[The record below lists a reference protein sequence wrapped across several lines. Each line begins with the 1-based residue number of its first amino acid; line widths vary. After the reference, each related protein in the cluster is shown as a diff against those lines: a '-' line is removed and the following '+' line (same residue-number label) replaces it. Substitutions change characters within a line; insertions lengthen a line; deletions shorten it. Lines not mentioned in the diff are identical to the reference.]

1 MSNITENLKPS
12 QRKPWLKVFPK
23 EALTAEIPKCTA
35 YQYLRQ
41 ENEPHL
47 KKPALH
53 YYGKDISY
61 GEFFN
66 RIENCANAFAA
77 LGIKPGEV
85 VSFLSVSIPETV
97 VAIYA
102 LNKLGATANMIDPR
116 MDVETIR
123 DRVVESNS
131 RIFITLD
138 IAFPKVLRIREEI
151 AQELIIVQSPAR
163 SLPPMLR
170 LLKNMV
176 SKSSIPKEDNVVSW
190 DEFLAKGKGVT
201 AKEAPYVGDAV
212 VAITYTGGT
221 TGIPKGVMMTN
232 DSMNA
237 VAINFRHCGIY
248 YRRGDR
254 FLGIIPVFSAYGL
267 VCGLHMPLILGL
279 TMVLVPNFKP
289 QTIGKLVMKFRPQHM
304 VSVPAFYEILMD
316 SREVKGK
323 DLSFLITLGSGGD
336 TMNEGLENKLKNFLV
351 EHNIKYPL
359 AQGYGMSEISAAAS
373 FCVNDIYKP
382 GSVGV
387 PSVVTTVGI
396 FKPGTSEELDINEP
410 GEICITGPTLM
421 KGYFLRPEET
431 EKVMWKHPDGQM
443 WIHSGDIG
451 YLDEDGLLFVQGRV
465 KRMITRFD
473 GHKIFPV
480 SIESLV
486 AEHPLVHNCCVIGVA
501 DRDHGQGHHPL
512 VLVLLEDCDKDAVCK
527 EIFDI
532 CNAQLEER
540 GRPVGVI
547 AIDDMPLTGMGKN
560 DYRELEKKFRNFD
573 YVEWRK
579 RNAISGK

>member
-1 MSNITENLKPS
+1 MTDELKPS
-12 QRKPWLKVFPK
+12 QLKPWLKVFPK
-23 EALTAEIPKCTA
+23 EALTAQVPKCTA
-35 YQYLRQ
+35 YRYLRQ
-41 ENEPHL
+41 ENDAHPNE
-47 KKPALH
+47 PALH
-53 YYGKDISY
+53 YYGTNLSY
-61 GEFFN
+61 GEFFD
-66 RIENCANAFAA
+66 RIEHCAKSFAA
-77 LGIKPGEV
+77 LGIKPGEM

-97 VAIYA
+97 VALYA

-116 MDVETIR
+116 MDVDTIR
-123 DRVVESNS
+123 DRVIESNS

-138 IAFPKVLRIREEI
+138 LAFPKIRRIREAI
-151 AQELIIVQSPAR
+151 AQELIIVQSPTR
-163 SLPPMLR
+163 SLPPLKRMI
-170 LLKNMV
+170 KNMI
-176 SKSSIPKEDNVVSW
+176 SKTTVTYEEDVISW
-190 DEFLAKGKGVT
+190 DDFLAKGKGVT

-221 TGIPKGVMMTN
+221 TGTPKGVMMTN

-237 VAINFRHCGIY
+237 VAINFRYCGIY
-248 YRRGDR
+248 YRRSDR
-254 FLGIIPVFSAYGL
+254 FLGIIPIFSAYGL
-267 VCGLHMPLILGL
+267 VCGLHMPLALGL
-279 TMVLVPNFKP
+279 TMVLIPNFQP
-289 QTIGKLVMKFRPQHM
+289 QTMGKLVMQFRPQHM
-304 VSVPAFYEILMD
+304 VSVPAFYEILME

-336 TMNEGLENKLKNFLV
+336 TMNEGLENKLKTFLL
-351 EHNIKYPL
+351 EHNIQYPL

-373 FCVNDIYKP
+373 FCVNDIYKS
-382 GSVGV
+382 GSAGV

-396 FKPGTSEELDINEP
+396 FKPGTAEELGFNEP
-410 GEICITGPTLM
+410 GEICISGPTLM

-431 EKVMWKHPDGQM
+431 QKVMWRHPDGQM

-451 YLDEDGLLFVQGRV
+451 YLDEDGFLFVQGRV

-486 AEHPLVHNCCVIGVA
+486 TEHPLVRNCCVIGVA
-501 DRDHGQGHHPL
+501 DRAHGQGHHPL
-512 VLVLLEDCDKDAVCK
+512 VLVTLEDCDKYTVCR

-547 AIDDMPLTGMGKN
+547 AVDDIPLTGMGKN
-560 DYRELEKKFRNFD
+560 DYRALEKIYGKFD
-573 YVEWRK
+573 YTQL
-579 RNAISGK
+579 NMG

>member
-1 MSNITENLKPS
+1 MNNIRDDLKPS
-12 QRKPWLKVFPK
+12 HLKPWLKVFPR
-23 EALTAEIPKCTA
+23 EALTAQVPQCTA
-35 YQYLRQ
+35 YRYLRQ
-41 ENEPHL
+41 ENDAHSNE
-47 KKPALH
+47 PALH
-53 YYGKDISY
+53 YYGTNISF
-61 GEFFN
+61 GELFQ
-66 RIENCANAFAA
+66 RIEKCAQAFAA
-77 LGIKPGEV
+77 LGVRAGEI

-102 LNKLGATANMIDPR
+102 LNKLGATANLIDPR
-116 MDVETIR
+116 MDVDTIC
-123 DRVVESNS
+123 DRVLESNS

-138 IAFPKVLRIREEI
+138 LAFPKVRRIRESI

-163 SLPPMLR
+163 SLPPIKRFFMNMR
-170 LLKNMV
+170 GKTTVNYDENVISWDDFLLK
-176 SKSSIPKEDNVVSW
+176 
-190 DEFLAKGKGVT
+190 GKDVE

-221 TGIPKGVMMTN
+221 TGTPKGVMMTN

-237 VAINFRHCGIY
+237 VAINFRYCGLY
-248 YRRGDR
+248 YNRGDR

-267 VCGLHMPLILGL
+267 VCGLHMPLALGV
-279 TMVLVPNFKP
+279 TMVLIPNFKP
-289 QTIGKLVMKFRPQHM
+289 QTMGELVMKFRPQHM
-304 VSVPAFYEILMD
+304 ISVPAFYEILME
-316 SREVKGK
+316 SKEVRGK

-336 TMNEGLENKLKNFLV
+336 TMNEGLENKLKAFLV

-373 FCVNDIYKP
+373 FCVNHIYKP

-387 PSVVTTVGI
+387 PSVATTVGI
-396 FKPGTSEELDINEP
+396 FKPETSEELGFNEP

-421 KGYFLRPEET
+421 KGYYLRPEET
-431 EKVMWKHPDGQM
+431 DKVMRRHPDGKL

-451 YLDEDGLLFVQGRV
+451 YLDEDGFLFVQGRV

-486 AEHPLVHNCCVIGVA
+486 AENPLVRNCCVIGVS
-501 DRDHGQGHHPL
+501 DRAHGQGQHPL
-512 VLVLLEDCDKDAVCK
+512 VLVVLEDCDKEAACRQ
-527 EIFDI
+527 IFDI
-532 CNAQLEER
+532 CNTQLEER

-547 AIDDMPLTGMGKN
+547 PVEDIPLTGMGKN
-560 DYRELEKKFRNFD
+560 DYRALEKIYGQFD
-573 YVEWRK
+573 YTQL
-579 RNAISGK
+579 NMG

>member
-1 MSNITENLKPS
+1 MDQMTEMLKPS
-12 QRKPWLKVFPK
+12 QLKPWLKVFPK
-23 EALTAEIPKCTA
+23 EALTAEVPKCTA
-35 YQYLRQ
+35 YRYLRQ
-41 ENEPHL
+41 ENEEHL
-47 KKPALH
+47 NEPALH
-53 YYGKDISY
+53 YYGANISY
-61 GEFFN
+61 GEFFE
-66 RIENCANAFAA
+66 RIENCAKAFAA
-77 LGIKPGEV
+77 LGIKPGEM

-97 VAIYA
+97 VALYA

-116 MDVETIR
+116 MDVDTIC
-123 DRVVESNS
+123 DRVVESDS
-131 RIFITLD
+131 RILITLD
-138 IAFPKVLRIREEI
+138 IAFPKVRRIREAI
-151 AQELIIVQSPAR
+151 AQELIIVQSPSQ
-163 SLPPMLR
+163 SLPPIKRM
-170 LLKNMV
+170 LKNMI
-176 SKSSIPKEDNVVSW
+176 SKNTITYDEEVITW
-190 DEFLAKGKGVT
+190 DDFLAKGKGAV

-237 VAINFRHCGIY
+237 VAINFRYCGIY
-248 YRRGDR
+248 YRRKDR
-254 FLGIIPVFSAYGL
+254 FLGIIPIFSAYGL
-267 VCGLHMPLILGL
+267 VCGLHMPLALGL
-279 TMVLVPNFKP
+279 TMVLVPNFQP
-289 QTIGKLVMKFRPQHM
+289 QTMGKLVMQFRPQHM
-304 VSVPAFYEILMD
+304 VSVPAFYEILME

-336 TMNEGLENKLKNFLV
+336 TMNEGLENKLKAFLL

-396 FKPGTSEELDINEP
+396 FKPGTSEELGFNEL
-410 GEICITGPTLM
+410 GEICISGPTLM

-431 EKVMWKHPDGQM
+431 EKVMWRHPDGEM

-451 YLDEDGLLFVQGRV
+451 YLDEEGFLFVQGRV

-486 AEHPLVHNCCVIGVA
+486 AEYPLVRNCCVIGVA
-501 DRDHGQGHHPL
+501 DRGHGQGHHPL
-512 VLVLLEDCDKDAVCK
+512 VLVMLDDCDKYTVCR

-532 CNAQLEER
+532 CNTQLEER

-547 AIDDMPLTGMGKN
+547 AIDDIPLTGMGKN
-560 DYRELEKKFRNFD
+560 DYRALEKTYGKFD
-573 YVEWRK
+573 YTQL
-579 RNAISGK
+579 NMG

>member
-1 MSNITENLKPS
+1 MSQTTEKLKPS
-12 QRKPWLKVFPK
+12 QLKPWLKVFPK
-23 EALTAEIPKCTA
+23 EALTAELPKCTA

-41 ENEPHL
+41 ENEAHL
-47 KKPALH
+47 KAPALH
-53 YYGKDISY
+53 YYGADISY
-61 GEFFN
+61 EELF
-66 RIENCANAFAA
+66 RRVDRCAEAFAA
-77 LGIKPGEV
+77 LGVKAGEM

-97 VAIYA
+97 VALYA
-102 LNKLGATANMIDPR
+102 LNKLGATANLIDPR
-116 MDVETIR
+116 MDVDTIR
-123 DRVVESNS
+123 DRVIESNS

-138 IAFPKVLRIREEI
+138 IAFPKVRRIREAI
-151 AQELIIVQSPAR
+151 AQELIIVQSPDR
-163 SLPPMLR
+163 SLPPLKR
-170 LLKNMV
+170 LLKNMLTKTTV
-176 SKSSIPKEDNVVSW
+176 TYEENVISW
-190 DEFLAKGKGVT
+190 DDFLAKGKGVVVN
-201 AKEAPYVGDAV
+201 EAPYVGDGV

-237 VAINFRHCGIY
+237 VAINFRYSGLY
-248 YRRGDR
+248 YNRSDR
-254 FLGIIPVFSAYGL
+254 FLGIIPIFSAYGL
-267 VCGLHMPLILGL
+267 VCGLHMPLVLGV

-289 QTIGKLVMKFRPQHM
+289 QTMGKLVKQFRPQHM
-304 VSVPAFYEILMD
+304 ISVPAFYEILME
-316 SREVKGK
+316 SREMKGK

-336 TMNEGLENKLKNFLV
+336 TMNEGLENKLKAFLV

-396 FKPGTSEELDINEP
+396 FKPGTSEELDFNEP
-410 GEICITGPTLM
+410 GEICISGPTLM

-431 EKVMWKHPDGQM
+431 EKVMWQHPDGQM

-451 YLDEDGLLFVQGRV
+451 YLDEEGFLFVQGRV

-486 AEHPLVHNCCVIGVA
+486 AEHPMVRNCCVIGVS
-501 DRDHGQGHHPL
+501 DRGHGQGHHPL
-512 VLVLLEDCDKDAVCK
+512 ALVVLDDCDKHAVCR

-532 CNAQLEER
+532 CNTQLEER
-540 GRPVGVI
+540 GRPVGVV
-547 AIDDMPLTGMGKN
+547 AVDDIPLTGMGKN
-560 DYRELEKKFRNFD
+560 DYRTLEKAFAHFD
-573 YVEWRK
+573 YVQWGEQ
-579 RNAISGK
+579 NAVSGK

>member
-1 MSNITENLKPS
+1 MSGTTEKLKPS
-12 QRKPWLKVFPK
+12 QAKTWLKVFPE
-23 EALTAEIPKCTA
+23 EALTAQVPQCTA
-35 YQYLRQ
+35 YRYLYQ
-41 ENEPHL
+41 QNEDRL
-47 KKPALH
+47 KEPALH
-53 YYGKDISY
+53 YYGTNISF
-61 GEFFN
+61 GQLFD
-66 RIENCANAFAA
+66 RIEHCAKAFAA
-77 LGIKPGEV
+77 LGIKPGEI

-97 VAIYA
+97 VALYA
-102 LNKLGATANMIDPR
+102 LNKLGATANLIDPR
-116 MDVETIR
+116 MDVDTIR
-123 DRVVESNS
+123 DRVIESNS

-138 IAFPKVLRIREEI
+138 IAFPKVRRIREAI
-151 AQELIIVQSPAR
+151 NQELIIVQSPNR
-163 SLPPMLR
+163 SLPPVKRWLM
-170 LLKNMV
+170 NMK
-176 SKSSIPKEDNVVSW
+176 SKSTVTYAENVIAW
-190 DEFLAKGKGVT
+190 DDFLAKGKGSV

-237 VAINFRHCGIY
+237 VAINFRYCGLY
-248 YRRGDR
+248 YHGGDR

-267 VCGLHMPLILGL
+267 VCGLHMPMTLGM
-279 TMVLVPNFKP
+279 TMVLIPNFKP
-289 QTIGKLVMKFRPQHM
+289 QTMGKLVMQFRPQHM
-304 VSVPAFYEILMD
+304 ISVPAFYEILME
-316 SREVKGK
+316 SKYVKGK

-336 TMNEGLENKLKNFLV
+336 TMNEGLENKLKAFMV

-373 FCVNDIYKP
+373 FCINNIYKP

-387 PSVVTTVGI
+387 PSVATTVGI
-396 FKPGTSEELDINEP
+396 FKPGTSEELGFNEP
-410 GEICITGPTLM
+410 GEICISGPTLM

-451 YLDEDGLLFVQGRV
+451 YLDEEGFLFVQGRV

-486 AEHPLVHNCCVIGVA
+486 AEHPLVRNCCVIGVA
-501 DRDHGQGHHPL
+501 DRAHGQGHHPL
-512 VLVLLEDCDKDAVCK
+512 VLAVLDDCDKYAVCR

-532 CNAQLEER
+532 CNTQLEER

-547 AIDDMPLTGMGKN
+547 AVDEIPLTGMGKN
-560 DYRELEKKFRNFD
+560 DYRALEKIYEQFD
-573 YVEWRK
+573 YTQL
-579 RNAISGK
+579 NMG

>member
-1 MSNITENLKPS
+1 MEKITENLKPS
-12 QRKPWLKVFPK
+12 KLKPWLRFFPQ

-41 ENEPHL
+41 ENIDHL
-47 KKPALH
+47 HAPALH
-53 YYGKDISY
+53 YYGANISFR
-61 GEFFN
+61 EFFD
-66 RIENCANAFAA
+66 RIDRCANAFAA
-77 LGIKPGEV
+77 LGIKPGEI

-116 MDVETIR
+116 MDVDTIR
-123 DRVVESNS
+123 DRVIESGS
-131 RIFITLD
+131 RIFVTLD
-138 IAFPKVLRIREEI
+138 LAYPKVLRIREQI
-151 AQELIIVQSPAR
+151 DQELIIVQSPAR
-163 SLPPMLR
+163 SLPPLKRM
-170 LLKNMV
+170 LKNLI
-176 SKSSIPKEDNVVSW
+176 SKTPVTYEGNVVCW
-190 DEFLAKGKGVT
+190 DDFLAKGKGVT
-201 AKEAPYVGDAV
+201 AEEAPYVGDSV

-221 TGIPKGVMMTN
+221 TGTPKGVMMTN

-237 VAINFRHCGIY
+237 VAINFRHCGLY
-248 YRRGDR
+248 YNRGDR

-267 VCGLHMPLILGL
+267 VCGLHMPLVLGV
-279 TMVLVPNFKP
+279 TVVLIPNFKP
-289 QTIGKLVMKFRPQHM
+289 QTMGKLVMQFRPQHM
-304 VSVPAFYEILMD
+304 ISVPAFYEILME

-336 TMNEGLENKLKNFLV
+336 TMNEGLENKLKAFLS
-351 EHNIKYPL
+351 EHNIQYPL

-373 FCVNDIYKP
+373 FCVNNIYKP

-396 FKPGTSEELDINEP
+396 FKPGTSEELGLNEM
-410 GEICITGPTLM
+410 GEICISGPTLM
-421 KGYFLRPEET
+421 KGYYLRPEET
-431 EKVMWKHPDGQM
+431 DKVMWRHPDGTT

-451 YLDEDGLLFVQGRV
+451 YLDEDGFLFVQGRV

-486 AEHPLVHNCCVIGVA
+486 AEHPLVRNCCVIGVA
-501 DRDHGQGHHPL
+501 DRSHGQGLYPL
-512 VLVLLEDCDKDAVCK
+512 VLVMLEDCDKYTVCH
-527 EIFDI
+527 EIFNI
-532 CNAQLEER
+532 CNTQLEER

-547 AIDDMPLTGMGKN
+547 AVDDIPLTGMGKN
-560 DYRELEKKFRNFD
+560 DYRVLEKIYGNFD
-573 YVEWRK
+573 YTQL
-579 RNAISGK
+579 NMG

>member
-1 MSNITENLKPS
+1 MNENLKPS
-12 QRKPWLKVFPK
+12 QAKPWLKAFPQ
-23 EALTAEIPKCTA
+23 EALTAEVPKCTA
-35 YQYLRQ
+35 YRYLRQ
-41 ENEPHL
+41 ENEAHL
-47 KKPALH
+47 NEPALH
-53 YYGKDISY
+53 YYGTTVNY
-61 GEFFN
+61 GELFE
-66 RIENCANAFAA
+66 RIERCADAFAA
-77 LGIKPGEV
+77 LGVKPGEI

-116 MDVETIR
+116 MDVDTIR
-123 DRVVESNS
+123 DRVLESDS

-138 IAFPKVLRIREEI
+138 LAYPKVLRIRDQI
-151 AQELIIVQSPAR
+151 DQELIIIQSPAR
-163 SLPPMLR
+163 SLPPLKRM
-170 LLKNMV
+170 LKNLI
-176 SKSSIPKEDNVVSW
+176 SKAPVKYEDNVICW
-190 DEFLAKGKGVT
+190 EAFLAKGKGVT
-201 AKEAPYVGDAV
+201 AEEAPYAGDGV

-221 TGIPKGVMMTN
+221 TGTPKGVMMTN

-237 VAINFRHCGIY
+237 VAINFRYCGLY
-248 YRRGDR
+248 YNRGDR

-267 VCGLHMPLILGL
+267 VCGLHMPLILGV

-289 QTIGKLVMKFRPQHM
+289 QTMGKLVMQFRPQHM
-304 VSVPAFYEILMD
+304 ISVPAFYEILME
-316 SREVKGK
+316 SKEVKGK

-336 TMNEGLENKLKNFLV
+336 TMNEGLENKLKAFLA

-387 PSVVTTVGI
+387 PSVVTNVGI
-396 FKPGTSEELDINEP
+396 FKPGTSEELGLNES
-410 GEICITGPTLM
+410 GEICISGPTLM

-431 EKVMWKHPDGQM
+431 DQVMWKHPDGQM

-451 YLDEDGLLFVQGRV
+451 YLDDDGFLFVQGRV

-486 AEHPLVHNCCVIGVA
+486 AENPLVRNCCVIGVA
-501 DRDHGQGHHPL
+501 DRAHGQGHHPL
-512 VLVLLEDCDKDAVCK
+512 VVVMLEACDKEAVCR

-532 CNAQLEER
+532 CNTQLEER

-547 AIDDMPLTGMGKN
+547 AVDDIPLTGMGKN
-560 DYRELEKKFRNFD
+560 DYRELEKTFRNFD
-573 YVEWRK
+573 YVEWGK
-579 RNAISGK
+579 QNAISEK

>member
-1 MSNITENLKPS
+1 MNKNTEILKPS
-12 QRKPWLKVFPK
+12 QLKPWLKVFPE
-23 EALTAEIPKCTA
+23 EALSVDLPKCSA
-35 YQYLRQ
+35 YRYLRR
-41 ENEPHL
+41 ENESHL
-47 KKPALH
+47 NDVALH
-53 YYGKDISY
+53 YYGKNISY
-61 GEFFN
+61 GELFD
-66 RIENCANAFAA
+66 RIENCAKAFAS

-97 VAIYA
+97 EAIYA

-116 MDVETIR
+116 MDVDTIR

-131 RIFITLD
+131 RIFIVLD
-138 IAFPKVLRIREEI
+138 VAFPKVLRIREEI
-151 AQELIIVQSPAR
+151 AQELIVVQSPAR
-163 SLPPMLR
+163 SLPPLLR
-170 LLKNMV
+170 LMKNMV
-176 SKSSIPKEDNVVSW
+176 SKNIVPKEDNVVSW
-190 DEFLAKGKGVT
+190 DEFIVKGKGVT
-201 AKEAPYVGDAV
+201 AKEEPYVGDAV

-221 TGIPKGVMMTN
+221 TGTPKGVMMTN

-237 VAINFRHCGIY
+237 VTINFRHCGIDY
-248 YRRGDR
+248 HRGDR

-267 VCGLHMPLILGL
+267 VCGLHMPLVLGL

-289 QTIGKLVMKFRPQHM
+289 QTMGKLVMKFKPQHM
-304 VSVPAFYEILMD
+304 ISVPAFYEILME

-336 TMNEGLENKLKNFLV
+336 TMNEGLENKLKAFLA

-387 PSVVTTVGI
+387 PSVVTTIGI
-396 FKPGTSEELDINEP
+396 FKPGTSEELGLNEL
-410 GEICITGPTLM
+410 GEICISGPTLM

-431 EKVMWKHPDGQM
+431 DKVMWKHPDGQM

-451 YLDEDGLLFVQGRV
+451 YLDEDGFLFVQGRV
-465 KRMITRFD
+465 KRMICRFD

-486 AEHPLVHNCCVIGVA
+486 SEHPLVRSCCVIGVA
-501 DRDHGQGHHPL
+501 DLDHGQGQHPL
-512 VLVLLEDCDKDAVCK
+512 VLVSLDDCDKHTVCR

-532 CNAQLEER
+532 CNTELEER

-547 AIDDMPLTGMGKN
+547 AVDDMPLTGMGKN
-560 DYRELEKKFRNFD
+560 DYRALEKIYGHFD
-573 YVEWRK
+573 YTQLGM
-579 RNAISGK
+579 S